1 MISYTQQKK
10 HKNKNIHEI
19 FYFCCYVKYIYEYI
33 HTFVC
38 LYHMVLKCFHVK
50 ISFLLPKCIQLYHVI
65 HAIPL
70 TVTSDQISK
79 IGNNI
84 KCWYWQESIHTFQM
98 HFNSFRT
105 YAKTTIL
112 NNNNSEYWLNVWWKG
127 YDLKSVHWI
136 SSVGMEYLINMI
148 WNTFK
153 WLTVNEARKWNF
165 YWEININE
173 TKNTWY
179 WNEIENTHTKLTDLL
194 GLTIFGNFCI
204 FTFFFQFILCGHYFI
219 LRKWHHRIMKTHY

>member
-1 MISYTQQKK
+1 
-10 HKNKNIHEI
+10 
-19 FYFCCYVKYIYEYI
+19 
-33 HTFVC
+33 
-38 LYHMVLKCFHVK
+38 
-50 ISFLLPKCIQLYHVI
+50 
-65 HAIPL
+65 
-70 TVTSDQISK
+70 
-79 IGNNI
+79 
-84 KCWYWQESIHTFQM
+84 M
-98 HFNSFRT
+98 HFHFIHKQE
-105 YAKTTIL
+105 KTN
-112 NNNNSEYWLNVWWKG
+112 NNNNSVFNECVREYVMKRIR
-127 YDLKSVHWI
+127 LKSVHCI
-136 SSVGMEYLINMI
+136 SSFGMEYLINMI
-148 WNTFK
+148 WNTFE